1 VKQILHIFAKDVR
14 RFWPEILVSLGLLA
28 VLVLVCSRLWSLP
41 QSTHWLRDEI
51 ARQADKL
58 RLLTKVL
65 GAFIL
70 VSWWLL
76 ITRVIHAEA
85 PTGKAHFW
93 ITRPYDRR
101 LLVAAKLF
109 FLVVFL
115 YVPLIL
121 AQMLMLT
128 AAGLNPLASIAGMLF
143 NLMLITGFYVLPLTA
158 IATVTSTFFRTTLT
172 LFCVMAVITPFA
184 VKDIFNPGSPM
195 DGSLHSFLYG
205 GLPFSHLL
213 PVGDQISLSLLSI
226 AVCGV
231 AIVLQYIFR
240 RSWFARIALLA
251 APVIVCIGVV
261 AESPRPELS
270 DRAERTL
277 HYPLL
282 SADAAGPLQLADGRD
297 EQHPV
302 VVYGFGPY
310 ADSVWVRLP
319 LLRSPL
325 REGTAATQ
333 EGLDVTITNA
343 SGFSWRTTA
352 PVWYPERVP
361 SDGSYAFG
369 SGSAQRRQSQ
379 FTIPIA
385 IYDKFKSAP
394 VTVHLTLARGELQ
407 VAGVTRIPFPIHE
420 VSVPGVGVCRAG
432 TLGYGI
438 IQCRSAFRQPQLTYV
453 SADWSQSPCPAPQ
466 TEMKEVRGE
475 TWMGFSDSEP
485 ADLGIVPVQYSWGA
499 FMSDHNNTTG
509 GSHLCTGTPITFTQY
524 KMVRRTLT
532 NLTLQNVRL
541 SE

>member
-14 RFWPEILVSLGLLA
+14 RFLPEIFVSLGVLA
-28 VLVLVCSRLWSLP
+28 ALVLVCSHLWSLP
-41 QSTHWLRDEI
+41 QSTHWGKDEI
-51 ARQADKL
+51 ERHANKL
-58 RLLTKVL
+58 MLIAKML
-65 GAFIL
+65 GAFVL

-85 PTGKAHFW
+85 PTGEAHFW
-93 ITRPYDRR
+93 ITRPYNRK

-109 FLVVFL
+109 FMVVFL
-115 YVPLIL
+115 YAPLVL
-121 AQMLMLT
+121 AQMLMLA
-128 AAGLNPLASIAGMLF
+128 AAGLNPFASIAGMLF

-158 IATVTSTFFRTTLT
+158 IAAVTSTFFRTTLT
-172 LFCVMAVITPFA
+172 LFCVLAVIVPFA

-195 DGSLHSFLYG
+195 EASLDSLLHE

-213 PVGDQISLSLLSI
+213 PVGDQLSLSLLSI

-240 RSWFARIALLA
+240 RSWLARLALLA
-251 APVIVCIGVV
+251 APAIVCIGVV

-277 HYPLL
+277 HGPLF
-282 SADAAGPLQLADGRD
+282 SGDAAGPLQLSDGRD
-297 EQHPV
+297 EQHRV
-302 VVYGFGPY
+302 EVHRYSTYDDF
-310 ADSVWVRLP
+310 VWVQIP
-319 LLRSPL
+319 LFRSPL

-333 EGLDVTITNA
+333 EGLEVTINNA
-343 SGFSWRTTA
+343 SGFRWSTTA

-369 SGSAQRRQSQ
+369 SASAQRRQSQ
-379 FTIPIA
+379 FTIPVA
-385 IYDKFKSAP
+385 VYDKLKSAP
-394 VTVHLTLARGELQ
+394 VTVHLMLARAELQ
-407 VAGVTRIPFPIHE
+407 VAGITRIPFPIRE
-420 VSVPGVGVCRAG
+420 TFVPGVGLCRAG
-432 TLGYGI
+432 TLGYGA

-453 SADWSQSPCPAPQ
+453 SAEWSQSPCPAPQ
-466 TEMKEVRGE
+466 TEMKQVRSE
-475 TWMGFSDSEP
+475 TWMGFSDNEP
-485 ADLGIVPVQYSWGA
+485 ADLGIVPVQYFGGA

-509 GSHLCTGTPITFTQY
+509 GSHLCSDTPITFTQY
-524 KMVRRTLT
+524 KLVHRTET